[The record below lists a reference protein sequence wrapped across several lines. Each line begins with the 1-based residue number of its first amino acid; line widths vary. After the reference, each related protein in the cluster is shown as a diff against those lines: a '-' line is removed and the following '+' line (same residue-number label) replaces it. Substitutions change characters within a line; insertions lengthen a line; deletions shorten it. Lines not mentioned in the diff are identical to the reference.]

1 MAARCAG
8 SLLGGFGRSWLP
20 CSLGRAQW
28 DKGLAQAQLTALGKN
43 LPVVLVQQ
51 APSTAPVAQG
61 TVRKG
66 KRQRCPGEKAR
77 ALPLPR
83 ANPSLFLHKPFIAP

>member
-1 MAARCAG
+1 MAAGCAG

-28 DKGLAQAQLTALGKN
+28 DKGLAQAQLTALGKH

-51 APSTAPVAQG
+51 APSTAPGGTRHGAQG
-61 TVRKG
+61 K
-66 KRQRCPGEKAR
+66 KA
-77 ALPLPR
+77 ALPR
-83 ANPSLFLHKPFIAP
+83 GKSKSTASAEG